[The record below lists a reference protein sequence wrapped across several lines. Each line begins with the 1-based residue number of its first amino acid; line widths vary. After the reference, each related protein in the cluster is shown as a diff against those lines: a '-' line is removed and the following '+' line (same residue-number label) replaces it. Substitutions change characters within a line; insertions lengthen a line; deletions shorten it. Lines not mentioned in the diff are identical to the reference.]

1 MDPYLRMAL
10 NNAWANETLINAA
23 GALNPV
29 AFLASR
35 PGFYPSLAA
44 TLNHLYEVDLY
55 YIDALEAGGL
65 GRSVY
70 DREMTT
76 DAGTLATLQAEADAR
91 LIALCK
97 TLTLPKLAEMRVTV
111 RPEGVVE
118 ERVDALLLH
127 LFQHQ
132 VHHRGQA
139 HVQLQD
145 AGVAPPQLD
154 DFHLDHGRVP
164 RATAILDG
172 LG

>member
-97 TLTLPKLAEMRVTV
+97 TLNAPKLAEMRVTV